1 MKIIFLILPF
11 FLFSQNNYQVK
22 YKMITLFDGAKNY
35 DAKLSFS
42 EFQSCFEYK
51 LSIKDTLTVETQD
64 ENGNLNIVIP
74 ETREQKVYFDL
85 KKKKCFEIKYLKTI
99 FIVQDTLSLPNWNI
113 LEEVKIINNHS
124 CQKAITTLKGRN
136 YEVWF
141 TLDYPSKYGP
151 WKLNGLPGLILLAQ
165 DDTKEVYFEATEIIK
180 TNDKIEVADNSFIK
194 ISSEEFELE
203 IKKRYKDIEEK
214 LKAMG
219 DRNTKTDIK
228 FRKSRGLEIAD

>member
-1 MKIIFLILPF
+1 
-11 FLFSQNNYQVK
+11 
-22 YKMITLFDGAKNY
+22 MITLFDGAKNY

-51 LSIKDTLTVETQD
+51 LFIKDTSTVETQD

-85 KKKKCFEIKYLKTI
+85 KKKKCFEKKYLKTI

-124 CQKAITTLKGRN
+124 CQKAITTFKGRN

-141 TLDYPSKYGP
+141 TLDYPSKFGP

-165 DDTKEVYFEATEIIK
+165 DDTKEVYFEATEI
-180 TNDKIEVADNSFIK
+180 TNITDIIEVPNITFEVVSSMEYDLYFKNWMKDFEERIK
-194 ISSEEFELE
+194 S
-203 IKKRYKDIEEK
+203 K
-214 LKAMG
+214 G
-219 DRNTKTDIK
+219 DRNLK
-228 FRKSRGLEIAD
+228 FDVKFGKSRSLELTD

>member
-1 MKIIFLILPF
+1 
-11 FLFSQNNYQVK
+11 
-22 YKMITLFDGAKNY
+22 MITLFDGAKNY

-51 LSIKDTLTVETQD
+51 LFIKDTSTVETQD

-85 KKKKCFEIKYLKTI
+85 KKKKCFEKKYLKTI

-124 CQKAITTLKGRN
+124 CQKAITTFKGRN

-141 TLDYPSKYGP
+141 TLDYPSKFGP